1 MPKVRR
7 ENLPRALFRH
17 LIDRVHERQITADQ
31 LELLFDWLETEPEVP
46 AGRWFKRFPELAVC
60 GEGELI
66 KTFLRPDQA
75 ALGEE
80 LEERTIGMSGLIC
93 V

>member
-7 ENLPRALFRH
+7 NNLPRPLFRH
-17 LIDRVHERQITADQ
+17 LMDRVAEREITTEQ
-31 LELLFDWLETEPEVP
+31 LELLLDWLEAEPEVP
-46 AGRWFKRFPELAVC
+46 EGRWFKRFLAFTVC
-60 GEGELI
+60 GEDEWI

-80 LEERTIGMSGLIC
+80 LK
-93 V
+93 

>member
-7 ENLPRALFRH
+7 SNLPRPLFRH
-17 LIDRVHERQITADQ
+17 LADRAAQREISTAQ
-31 LELLFDWLETEPEVP
+31 LEELFEWLEAEPEVP
-46 AGRWFKRFPELAVC
+46 ERRWFKRFRQFTVC
-60 GEGELI
+60 GEGEWI

-80 LEERTIGMSGLIC
+80 LD
-93 V
+93 

>member
-7 ENLPRALFRH
+7 KNLPRALFRH
-17 LIDRVHERQITADQ
+17 LTERVLQREITTDQ
-31 LELLFDWLETEPEVP
+31 LELLLDWLEAEPEVP
-46 AGRWFKRFPELAVC
+46 EGRWFKRFLNFTVC
-60 GEGELI
+60 GEGEWI

-80 LEERTIGMSGLIC
+80 LD
-93 V
+93 